1 MSEDHVGLSSR
12 KLVNCLIRWN
22 SWLNSKVVS
31 SPERKEKTTQTS
43 EKFLSFTVIYTLYW
57 SATGKCKIWH
67 FVLNNFYIRTWP
79 SAQVFCV
86 SSFYPASFSCS
97 TLDLHFNG
105 NHVYIISPNLWKA
118 LLGWSQI
125 AKPHMAP
132 QGLPRAVE
140 HLPTSI
146 FLQDSYNMGPPNLNT
161 CRPLQLVR
169 DGFQAFGSHFFVL
182 RGLYID
188 CFVQIHFLLKGWS
201 NLTLLRG
208 LSSRKNLI
216 GKLLMTNHM
225 GHMTY
230 HWFDFQYM
238 LMNLQDYVT

>member
-31 SPERKEKTTQTS
+31 SPEGKEKTTQTS

-67 FVLNNFYIRTWP
+67 FILNNFYTRTWP

-86 SSFYPASFSCS
+86 SSSYPASFSCS

-132 QGLPRAVE
+132 QDLPRAVE
-140 HLPTSI
+140 HLPTSYSCRTVITWVPQTWTLADHCSLLGMASKRLGLI
-146 FLQDSYNMGPPNLNT
+146 FL
-161 CRPLQLVR
+161 
-169 DGFQAFGSHFFVL
+169 
-182 RGLYID
+182 
-188 CFVQIHFLLKGWS
+188 
-201 NLTLLRG
+201 
-208 LSSRKNLI
+208 SSEVCI
-216 GKLLMTNHM
+216 
-225 GHMTY
+225 
-230 HWFDFQYM
+230 
-238 LMNLQDYVT
+238 